1 MAKKSTYLLIGT
13 NMGQRDANL
22 QLATELLEKQVGKLT
37 KSSNIYE
44 TAAWGKESQP
54 AFLNQVL
61 VLETNLKPAELL
73 EKILQIEQEM
83 GRQRLEKWGS
93 RIIDID
99 ILYFNEKIINQKNL
113 QIPHPY
119 LQDRRFTMVPLAE
132 IAPDFTH
139 PVLKKTNKQLL
150 EICEDR
156 LEVNPFEK

>member
-37 KSSNIYE
+37 KSSSIYE
-44 TAAWGKESQP
+44 TAAWGKENQP
-54 AFLNQVL
+54 GFLNQVL
-61 VLETNLKPAELL
+61 AFETNLKPAELL
-73 EKILQIEQEM
+73 EKILQIEQQM

-139 PVLKKTNKQLL
+139 PVLKKNNKQLL

>member
-37 KSSNIYE
+37 KSSSIYE
-44 TAAWGKESQP
+44 TAAWGKENQP
-54 AFLNQVL
+54 GFLNQVL
-61 VLETNLKPAELL
+61 AFETNLKPAELL